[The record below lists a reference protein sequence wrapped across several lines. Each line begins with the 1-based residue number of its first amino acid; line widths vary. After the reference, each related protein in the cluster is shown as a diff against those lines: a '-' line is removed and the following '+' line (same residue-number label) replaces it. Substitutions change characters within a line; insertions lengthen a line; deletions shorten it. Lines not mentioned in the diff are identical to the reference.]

1 MMLPFKGKRYGQKY
15 DEFSYKENVII
26 VGGKH
31 RGRAAFVIGETTWKV
46 HVCFPNGSI
55 STLDKC
61 DVQGGAG
68 DDGGTVSDRT
78 TPTAE
83 AVEVVPP
90 SAAVLKTEPGVSEH
104 VGLETDTRCALRLLM
119 VCFER
124 QGINPTSTDAY
135 KLFCDFAEE
144 YNKNLLYILVVV
156 YVISLLYYLYY
167 IIVKKMKSEVE
178 KKHSSLCISYKGCLS
193 PLFLFLTFGSCF
205 FKYFK
210 YSDTDIPCV
219 TCSFSIISDALS
231 FLCSLVPMVSQ
242 LARALIICCKYVHLP

>member
-1 MMLPFKGKRYGQKY
+1 MMLPFKGKRYAQKY
-15 DEFSYKENVII
+15 DEFFYKENVKI

-31 RGRAAFVIGETTWKV
+31 RGRTAIVIGETTWKV

-78 TPTAE
+78 TATAE

-90 SAAVLKTEPGVSEH
+90 SAAVPKTEPGVSEH
-104 VGLETDTRCALRLLM
+104 VKLAHRGGLAGLEIDTICALRLLM

-135 KLFCDFAEE
+135 KVFRDFAEE
-144 YNKNLLYILVVV
+144 YNKNLL
-156 YVISLLYYLYY
+156 
-167 IIVKKMKSEVE
+167 
-178 KKHSSLCISYKGCLS
+178 
-193 PLFLFLTFGSCF
+193 
-205 FKYFK
+205 
-210 YSDTDIPCV
+210 
-219 TCSFSIISDALS
+219 
-231 FLCSLVPMVSQ
+231 
-242 LARALIICCKYVHLP
+242 